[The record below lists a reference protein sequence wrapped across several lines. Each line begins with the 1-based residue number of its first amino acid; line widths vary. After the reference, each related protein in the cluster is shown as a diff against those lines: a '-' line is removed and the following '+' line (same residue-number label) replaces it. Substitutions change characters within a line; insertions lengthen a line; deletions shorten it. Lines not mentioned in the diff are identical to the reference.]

1 MKQLYTAIGLG
12 VLLASSGLT
21 QAQINFGAVGD
32 SLTDEYLQVPN
43 AASTDL
49 AANSWFEM
57 LADLRG
63 SDFNFGEFNAAPNY
77 WPDRRDSGY
86 EFNWAKAGGAASYN
100 TVLNIDFGVA
110 AGQPL
115 GAIVSTI
122 SLDDPLFDGG
132 SYVGDQA
139 IGLAGQIAN
148 DEVQVAFVGG
158 GSNDFFYRTTLFDI
172 NEERYE
178 DPNADPDAEVADI
191 ASSILANVD
200 TLLAAGAAS
209 TSGDVELLL
218 ALLPPGTAAEGAES
232 QEIIDAIN
240 AVNDILIAGAAER
253 GVATVDMFG
262 FSLDTDRT
270 NPDGSV
276 NIGNLVIAQDSIA
289 TEDDLSPEGEGLC
302 NSFGECAL
310 PSHALNF
317 VAEDGIHPN
326 TAIQGLIANQVIDAL
341 NTNYGY
347 NVALLTDAEILSLTG
362 VSEVP
367 VPPAM
372 ALFVSAIGLL
382 FGGKRLRK

>member
-1 MKQLYTAIGLG
+1 MKQRYTAIGLA

-21 QAQINFGAVGD
+21 QAQINFGALGD

-43 AASTDL
+43 QASTDL

-63 SDFNFGEFNAAPNY
+63 SDFNFGQFNPAPNY

-158 GSNDFFYRTTLFDI
+158 GSNDFFYRTTLFDV
-172 NEERYE
+172 NQVRYE
-178 DPNADPDAEVADI
+178 DPSADPAAEVADI
-191 ASSILANVD
+191 ASSILAHVD

-209 TSGDVELLL
+209 TSGDVELLV

-253 GVATVDMFG
+253 GVATVDLFG
-262 FSLDTDRT
+262 FTLDTNRT

-276 NIGNLVIAQDSIA
+276 NIGDLTISPDSVA
-289 TEDDLSPEGEGLC
+289 TAHDLSADGTGLC
-302 NSFGECAL
+302 NSFAECAL
-310 PSHALNF
+310 PSHATKYI
-317 VAEDGIHPN
+317 AEDGIHPN
-326 TAIQGLIANQVIDAL
+326 TAIEGLIANQVIDAL
-341 NTNYGY
+341 NIGYGY

-372 ALFVSAIGLL
+372 AF
-382 FGGKRLRK
+382 F